1 MPTSTNRLKLF
12 LLRCVPAL
20 LLLAFWELAVHNNE
34 RLLFFFGS
42 PSKIANYFVSRVAD
56 GSLVTDF
63 TTTLGE
69 VVAGF
74 LIGNLVG
81 TALGLALWFSRHVFL
96 IARPYI
102 VALGSA
108 PLITLAPLLI
118 IWFGTGFTAKVLIV
132 AFSTVFVSLFQ
143 AYSGASEVD
152 PEYLRLM
159 QSFRATKLQTF
170 RKVVAPAAIVW
181 VMAAFR
187 MNVGFAILG
196 AFLGEFISSSQ
207 GLGHLIVVA
216 TGLFDISLVLC
227 ALFLLIAMA
236 LVLNYLVS
244 HAEEPLKHLIV
255 KYLLALISIKQAY
268 RDFLNTPEGATV
280 YRQFKRLLYAT
291 DDSLVQWLHTSV
303 FRTLPSARALNVR
316 VCDIGGGDGV
326 RITRIL
332 QFLHGKFRNSFRL
345 DFIEQSALYVAT
357 FDPIPLGQFCRTK
370 KHHVLFE
377 DVSLPTRSYD
387 LVLLIHS
394 IFALDNGRSTAKVLS
409 LRRQSGDIVI
419 VSNARNSFL
428 GG

>member
-1 MPTSTNRLKLF
+1 M
-12 LLRCVPAL
+12 
-20 LLLAFWELAVHNNE
+20 
-34 RLLFFFGS
+34 
-42 PSKIANYFVSRVAD
+42 
-56 GSLVTDF
+56 TDF

-255 KYLLALISIKQAY
+255 KYL
-268 RDFLNTPEGATV
+268 
-280 YRQFKRLLYAT
+280 
-291 DDSLVQWLHTSV
+291 
-303 FRTLPSARALNVR
+303 
-316 VCDIGGGDGV
+316 
-326 RITRIL
+326 
-332 QFLHGKFRNSFRL
+332 
-345 DFIEQSALYVAT
+345 
-357 FDPIPLGQFCRTK
+357 
-370 KHHVLFE
+370 
-377 DVSLPTRSYD
+377 
-387 LVLLIHS
+387 
-394 IFALDNGRSTAKVLS
+394 
-409 LRRQSGDIVI
+409 
-419 VSNARNSFL
+419 
-428 GG
+428 